1 MEKDGRRPLLLAPTT
16 KVGRKRKSIEERLE
30 TKRRCEQARNQSRIN
45 IGSSIERWR
54 KLRQDL
60 GLKTDA
66 ETAEFLLNRYYQKNP
81 PKNQLDTPVVKKKS
95 AAESRGS
102 VYYEC
107 QVTVGSV
114 SEDEQTL
121 SACSSPLSSDKE
133 MESEEGDGK
142 MRSPV
147 ESTPTIKSEI
157 KEEIEIKKES
167 DEEFSIS
174 SSSW

>member
-1 MEKDGRRPLLLAPTT
+1 MADDVTGST
-16 KVGRKRKSIEERLE
+16 K
-30 TKRRCEQARNQSRIN
+30 TKRILTEKQKRAKK
-45 IGSSIERWR
+45 ERDRVRTKTRVNLGKSFAKWR
-54 KLRQDL
+54 ELRDSKGFKSDPEFAQ
-60 GLKTDA
+60 
-66 ETAEFLLNRYYQKNP
+66 FLLDRYYQKNP